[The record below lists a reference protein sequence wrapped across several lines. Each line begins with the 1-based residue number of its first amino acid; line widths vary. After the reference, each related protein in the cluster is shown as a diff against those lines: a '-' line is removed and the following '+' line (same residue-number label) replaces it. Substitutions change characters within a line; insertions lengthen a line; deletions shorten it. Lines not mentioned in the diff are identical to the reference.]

1 MTLTTEVA
9 VCAGATAGS
18 VLRYGIGQWITKI
31 ARSDFPWG
39 TWVINVTGALLLGL
53 FFRELMAGQQD
64 LNWWVLLGTGFCG
77 GFTTFSTLSVE
88 TLRLMRLNKRLAAV
102 YVFSSL
108 GLGCLLSWTA
118 SVV

>member
-1 MTLTTEVA
+1 MTLTTGVV
-9 VCAGATAGS
+9 VCAGATVGS
-18 VLRYGIGQWITKI
+18 VLRYSIGQRIAKV

-53 FFRELMAGQQD
+53 FFRELRPGQQD
-64 LNWWVLLGTGFCG
+64 LNWWVFLGTGFCG

-118 SVV
+118 SVS

>member
-18 VLRYGIGQWITKI
+18 VLRYGIGQWIAKV
-31 ARSDFPWG
+31 AHSNFPWG

-53 FFRELMAGQQD
+53 FFREFGTSPQD
-64 LNWWVLLGTGFCG
+64 LNEWMFLGTGFCG

-88 TLRLMRLNKRLAAV
+88 TVRLIRLNRRLAAI

-108 GLGCLLSWTA
+108 GLGCLLSWAA